1 MSLTAKQQI
10 LKITHAHLAI
20 EVDPAQQSER
30 EQRIEPLIKALSANV
45 FRLVVMGEVKKG
57 KSSFI
62 NSLLG
67 QVDLS
72 PTEVDI
78 ATSTVYKFVNGPVE
92 RITVFFL
99 TSDDEPSTREITRDQ
114 IPEFGTEAGNPG
126 NVKRV
131 DFIAVELPHPLLAE
145 GVAIV
150 DTPGVGGL
158 FRRHRDITFRY
169 APEADVV
176 MFVVDS
182 AEALISEDEKRFLNE
197 LQKHTQRIVFLQTKI
212 DLAGTEQ
219 VLAWRK
225 RNLEI
230 LSGTLNVKPEA
241 IPYFLV
247 GAKLKELADKRN
259 NTELLKQ
266 SGYPEVLKYI
276 RQELIPKRDEILA
289 RRWFPLLGPELL
301 SSVKLVSDRLAIVRA
316 SHQPRLAEYERQL
329 AETEREFDRWQTDA
343 WPAQSRQFQDEIGR
357 LRFDDEEPVARRDFA
372 DLPRMRRQP

>member
-1 MSLTAKQQI
+1 MSLSAKQQI
-10 LKITHAHLAI
+10 LKSPTPTWPSRSIR
-20 EVDPAQQSER
+20 PSKPKR
-30 EQRIEPLIKALSANV
+30 EQRLEPLVKGVSANV

-92 RITVFFL
+92 RITEFFL
-99 TSDDEPSTREITRDQ
+99 TNDDEPSTREITRDQ

-126 NVKRV
+126 NIKRV
-131 DFIAVELPHPLLAE
+131 DFIAVELPHPLLAK

-182 AEALISEDEKRFLNE
+182 AEALISEDEKRFLKE

-230 LSGTLNVKPEA
+230 LAGTLNVKPEA
-241 IPYFLV
+241 IPIFSRRGEAQ
-247 GAKLKELADKRN
+247 GACGQAEQHRAAQAQWL
-259 NTELLKQ
+259 
-266 SGYPEVLKYI
+266 SG
-276 RQELIPKRDEILA
+276 
-289 RRWFPLLGPELL
+289 G
-301 SSVKLVSDRLAIVRA
+301 
-316 SHQPRLAEYERQL
+316 
-329 AETEREFDRWQTDA
+329 
-343 WPAQSRQFQDEIGR
+343 AQIHSPGIDSEAG
-357 LRFDDEEPVARRDFA
+357 
-372 DLPRMRRQP
+372 

>member
-1 MSLTAKQQI
+1 MSLNAKQQI
-10 LKITHAHLAI
+10 LKIAHAHLAI

-30 EQRIEPLIKALSANV
+30 EQRIGPLIKALSANV

-67 QVDLS
+67 QADLS

-92 RITVFFL
+92 RITVFL
-99 TSDDEPSTREITRDQ
+99 TDDGEPSTKKSLATRFLSLDQ
-114 IPEFGTEAGNPG
+114 AGNPG
-126 NVKRV
+126 NVKQV

-150 DTPGVGGL
+150 DTPGVGG
-158 FRRHRDITFRY
+158 FVRRHRDITFRY

-182 AEALISEDEKRFLNE
+182 AEALISEDEKRFLKE

-219 VLAWRK
+219 VLAWQK

-247 GAKLKELADKRN
+247 GAKPTKANKGLPLK
-259 NTELLKQ
+259 
-266 SGYPEVLKYI
+266 
-276 RQELIPKRDEILA
+276 
-289 RRWFPLLGPELL
+289 
-301 SSVKLVSDRLAIVRA
+301 
-316 SHQPRLAEYERQL
+316 
-329 AETEREFDRWQTDA
+329 
-343 WPAQSRQFQDEIGR
+343 
-357 LRFDDEEPVARRDFA
+357 
-372 DLPRMRRQP
+372 